1 MVAMFGG
8 SSLLGQS
15 PNASISGVVLDPD
28 KKSIAEAEILVVN
41 DYTRVQY
48 EAKTNTEGFF
58 AVTNLPPG
66 QYRVQVSKV
75 GFKALIKP
83 DVILNVQDALAINFT
98 LPIGA
103 SSVVV
108 TVEGGAPILNTT
120 DGSLSTVVDQNFV
133 ENMPVSGEFSV
144 NGQRTESNYYTV
156 DGVSANTGAFFGGL
170 YYPSASGSIPA
181 STALGT
187 TQSLVSV
194 DSLQEFRVQSS
205 TYSAEYGR
213 NPGGQISFATRS
225 GTDQWH
231 GTASDYLRNNVFDAN
246 DW

>member
-83 DVILNVQDALAINFT
+83 DVILNVQDALSINFT

-108 TVEGGAPILNTT
+108 TVEGGAPMINTT
-120 DGSLSTVVDQNFV
+120 DASVSTVVDRNFV
-133 ENMPVSGEFSV
+133 ENMPLNGRSFQDLILLTPGVVTTSPQVGQQYATSGSSGEFSV
-144 NGQRTESNYYTV
+144 NGQRTDSNYY
-156 DGVSANTGAFFGGL
+156 L
-170 YYPSASGSIPA
+170 
-181 STALGT
+181 
-187 TQSLVSV
+187 
-194 DSLQEFRVQSS
+194 
-205 TYSAEYGR
+205 
-213 NPGGQISFATRS
+213 
-225 GTDQWH
+225 
-231 GTASDYLRNNVFDAN
+231 
-246 DW
+246 